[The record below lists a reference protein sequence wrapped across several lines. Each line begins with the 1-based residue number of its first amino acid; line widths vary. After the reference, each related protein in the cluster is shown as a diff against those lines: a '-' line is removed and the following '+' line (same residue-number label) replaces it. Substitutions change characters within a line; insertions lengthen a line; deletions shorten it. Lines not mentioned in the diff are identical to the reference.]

1 MAVYTKIS
9 NKILNELLSTYE
21 IGHLINFEEIVEGVE
36 NSNFKVITSKNT
48 YILTIFEKRVA
59 SNEVPFFI
67 ALMNHLHLKNF
78 KCPKPVPNK
87 NNEYRQ
93 YLHQMRLAAY

>member
-48 YILTIFEKRVA
+48 YILTIFEKRV
-59 SNEVPFFI
+59 NTKDLPFFMK
-67 ALMNHLHLKNF
+67 LMYELSKLKI
-78 KCPKPVPNK
+78 KCPKPLKTINGKHLIKLKNK
-87 NNEYRQ
+87 N
-93 YLHQMRLAAY
+93 L